1 MQDPIGVFTEI
12 KEDEHGLFLRGK
24 MRKGFEKTKWIA
36 SLIEDGAI
44 DSMSIGFGL
53 GRDGYEYDQAKDV
66 RYLTSVKLYEISLVT
81 IPMNAEARLTSFKSE
96 NIEEI
101 KSVRD
106 AEMVL
111 KARGFS
117 VKEAKTIISKIK
129 EFNPCDEDE
138 AQEEKE
144 EKAAEERDVASEI
157 LSLFHQELME
167 SILSQVKTFNNH
179 QN

>member
-1 MQDPIGVFTEI
+1 
-12 KEDEHGLFLRGK
+12 
-24 MRKGFEKTKWIA
+24 
-36 SLIEDGAI
+36 
-44 DSMSIGFGL
+44 
-53 GRDGYEYDQAKDV
+53 
-66 RYLTSVKLYEISLVT
+66 
-81 IPMNAEARLTSFKSE
+81 MNAEARLTSFKSE